1 MRSELFLNK
10 MMCSS
15 QYPCENFL
23 KVRGLTLHIILV
35 GGFNPSEKYESQ
47 LELLFHIYI
56 WKNKLHVPNHQPEY
70 VIIHT

>member
-47 LELLFHIYI
+47 LELLFHIYGKI
-56 WKNKLHVPNHQPEY
+56 KFMFQTTNQNM
-70 VIIHT
+70 